1 MSSFLDLQ
9 NGFYNALSQGI
20 GFPPGSPFQLIQP
33 STPLPEG
40 TSDSDLW
47 AYMNNIPPFSLTQN
61 YIQSGGNKFF
71 SDYQALM
78 SALVPTVKVDF
89 RGDIG
94 PEAFADWIVYV
105 RSLAT
110 FPTASQLPQVFF
122 NWAVVFYPD
131 IANVGSSDLSV
142 IVLEPIS
149 RAQTILSFYTTVPP
163 TPPAWTQGYATLRN
177 QLANAP
183 SKQFNVTDVQSSSDV
198 SKSWTKGS
206 NSGFFGLWG
215 SSSSSSTQSETYAS
229 KGVSLSASF
238 SRILTFVPSPGPW
251 YDSGAMGLAFANK
264 TGSPWNSKSSIN
276 WENTFGSKGN
286 MQRFA
291 GSTIVVSGMVI
302 TAVSTATF
310 SKADQQT
317 ITQNHGAGLWP
328 FYSSGGSSGSST
340 SASFS
345 ESGAMTTVI
354 TSPVN
359 VPLVIGVNVIPVA
372 EYLGHA
378 VEGAK
383 RFASLARA
391 A

>member
-33 STPLPEG
+33 STPLPDG
-40 TSDSDLW
+40 TTDSDLW

-71 SDYQALM
+71 SDYQTLM
-78 SALVPTVKVDF
+78 SALLPTVKVDF
-89 RGDIG
+89 KADIG
-94 PEAFADWIVYV
+94 PDVFADWVVYV
-105 RSLAT
+105 RTLNP

-122 NWAVVFYPD
+122 NWAIVFHPD
-131 IANVGSSDLSV
+131 VANIGSSDLSV

-163 TPPAWTQGYATLRN
+163 TPPAWTQGYATLKN

-183 SKQFNVTDVQSSSDV
+183 SKQFTVTDVQSNSNV
-198 SKSWTKGS
+198 SKSWTQGS

-229 KGVSLSASF
+229 KGVSLNASF

-251 YDSGAMGLAFANK
+251 YDSGAMGLAFSHK
-264 TGSPWNSKSSIN
+264 TGSPWNPKSPVN
-276 WENTFGSKGN
+276 WENTFGSNGN

-291 GSTIVVSGMVI
+291 GSMIVVSGMSI
-302 TAVSTATF
+302 AATSQATF

-317 ITQNHGAGLWP
+317 ITQNSGAGLWP
-328 FYSSGGSSGSST
+328 FYNSGGSSGSST
-340 SASFS
+340 SASFN

-359 VPLVIGVNVIPVA
+359 VPLVIGVNVISA
-372 EYLGHA
+372 ADYLGHA

-383 RFASLARA
+383 RFAAVARA